1 MSTEHNPSVASG
13 DTANGLPV
21 LQPADYKS
29 DLKPV
34 WCAGCGDYG
43 ALAALHRAMAKLQLL
58 PQNTVVVSGIGCS
71 SRLPGYVSTFG
82 FNGVHGRALTLATG
96 IKVARPELTVVAV
109 GGDGDGIAIGGNH
122 FLHAARRNLDVAYLL
137 MDNEIYGLT
146 KGQVAPTTP
155 AGDKTKSTAWGNPEP
170 AVDPCELAISFG
182 ATWVARGFSGDPKTL
197 VELMTQAIQHH
208 GFAFL
213 NVMSPCVTWRG
224 DDQFKILKAK
234 MRPLPPDHDRT
245 SRAAALAYTRE
256 TDVMTTGL
264 LYEVSEPSLLDRIA
278 EVRRKAQETGVVTS
292 TEEVLRAFAP
302 AF

>member
-1 MSTEHNPSVASG
+1 VSEQQ
-13 DTANGLPV
+13 LPGF
-21 LQPADYKS
+21 QPADYKS

-58 PQNTVVVSGIGCS
+58 PWNTVVVSGIGCS
-71 SRLPGYVSTFG
+71 SRLPGYVSTYG

-96 IKVARPELTVVAV
+96 MKVARPELTVVAV

-122 FLHAARRNLDVAYLL
+122 FLHTARRNLDVAYFL

-155 AGDKTKSTAWGNPEP
+155 AGEKTKSTYWGNPEP
-170 AVDPCELAISFG
+170 SVDPCELAISFG
-182 ATWVARGFSGDPKTL
+182 ATWVGRGFSGDPKSL
-197 VELMTQAIQHH
+197 VDLMTRAIEHH

-213 NVMSPCVTWRG
+213 NILSPCVTWRG
-224 DDQFKILKAK
+224 DDQFKMLKAK
-234 MRPLPPDHDRT
+234 QRALPADHDRRD
-245 SRAAALAYTRE
+245 RAAALRYTRE
-256 TDVMTTGL
+256 VQFLTTGV
-264 LYEVSEPSLLDRIA
+264 LYEVEEQSFIDRVEQVRVRAREAGTISTVA
-278 EVRRKAQETGVVTS
+278 EILEG
-292 TEEVLRAFAP
+292 LAP

>member
-1 MSTEHNPSVASG
+1 VSEQQ
-13 DTANGLPV
+13 LPTF
-21 LQPADYKS
+21 QPTDYKS

-58 PQNTVVVSGIGCS
+58 PWNTVVVSGIGCS
-71 SRLPGYVSTFG
+71 SRLPGYVSTYG

-96 IKVARPELTVVAV
+96 MKVARPELTVVAV

-122 FLHAARRNLDVAYLL
+122 FLHTARRNLDVAYFL

-155 AGDKTKSTAWGNPEP
+155 TGEKTKSTYWGNPEP
-170 AVDPCELAISFG
+170 SVDPCELAISFG
-182 ATWVARGFSGDPKTL
+182 ATWVGRGFSGDPKTL
-197 VELMTQAIQHH
+197 VDLMTQAIEHH

-213 NVMSPCVTWRG
+213 NILSPCVTFRG
-224 DDQFKILKAK
+224 DDQFKTLKAK
-234 MRPLPPDHDRT
+234 QRLLPADHDRT
-245 SRAAALAYTRE
+245 DRAAALRYTRE
-256 TDVMTTGL
+256 VECMTTGV
-264 LYEVSEPSLLDRIA
+264 LYEVEGPSFIDRQEQVRVRAREAGAITTVSEILEAL
-278 EVRRKAQETGVVTS
+278 
-292 TEEVLRAFAP
+292 AP

>member
-1 MSTEHNPSVASG
+1 MSAVMPI
-13 DTANGLPV
+13 

-34 WCAGCGDYG
+34 WCAGCGDFG
-43 ALAALHRAMAKLQLL
+43 ALAALHRAMAKLQLQ
-58 PQNTVVVSGIGCS
+58 PENTVVVSGIGCS

-96 IKVARPELTVVAV
+96 IKAARPELSVIAV

-122 FLHAARRNLDVAYLL
+122 FLHAARRNLDIAYFL

-155 AGDKTKSTAWGNPEP
+155 AGDKTKSTYWGNPEP
-170 AVDPCELAISFG
+170 SVDPCELAISFG
-182 ATWVARGFSGDPKTL
+182 ATWVGRGFSGDPKTL
-197 VELMTQAIQHH
+197 VDLMTAAMEHT

-224 DDQFKILKAK
+224 DDQFKLLKAK
-234 MRPLPPDHDRT
+234 LRSLPADHDQSSRT
-245 SRAAALAYTRE
+245 EALKYTRE
-256 TDVMTTGL
+256 IDTLTAGV
-264 LYEVSEPSLLDRIA
+264 LYEVREPSLVERIE
-278 EVRRKAQETGVVTS
+278 EVRRKALAVGLVTS
-292 TEEVLRAFAP
+292 TADVLKAFSP
-302 AF
+302 GF

>member
-1 MSTEHNPSVASG
+1 MSAE
-13 DTANGLPV
+13 LPI

-43 ALAALHRAMAKLQLL
+43 ALAALHRAMAKLQLR
-58 PQNTVVVSGIGCS
+58 PWNTVVVSGIGCS
-71 SRLPGYVSTFG
+71 SRLPGYVATFG

-122 FLHAARRNLDVAYLL
+122 FLHSARRNLDVAYLL

-155 AGDKTKSTAWGNPEP
+155 AGDKTKSTAYGNPEP

-182 ATWVARGFSGDPKTL
+182 ATWVGRGFSGDPKTL
-197 VELMTQAIQHH
+197 VDLMTQAIEHR

-234 MRPLPPDHDRT
+234 LRLVPADHDRAD
-245 SRAAALAYTRE
+245 RAAALRYTRE
-256 TDVMTTGL
+256 KEFLTTGV
-264 LYEVSEPSLLDRIA
+264 LYQIQQPSLVERMEELRQ
-278 EVRRKAQETGVVTS
+278 KAQRTGVVSRTAEILATFS
-292 TEEVLRAFAP
+292 QAT
-302 AF
+302 